1 MHIDA
6 KGAGKGLRILCLA
19 VCPSVKPR
27 KLQAPFPEKETREGA
42 AAGVRHASRSD
53 EYFKG
58 KRIRDR

>member
-53 EYFKG
+53 E
-58 KRIRDR
+58 